1 MIVLFFFFCPTI
13 HPSPPNRSLMRG
25 TKVAGTDIR
34 KEVTNGVT
42 QGSKPDGLD
51 AAAESKNHPS
61 TQRGGSPTW
70 ATGSQPQP
78 PRESELEPLGNSPR
92 KGQRAPVLQKT
103 SSTITLQAAKVQL
116 EPRAPVPGTPCPS
129 REEMEGPAA
138 SPPDTLSTRRSGL
151 GSRDTMGKVAT
162 RKVPMES
169 QRDTTFPKFE
179 NKPQSQEVSED
190 EPVEFRCEGE

>member
-78 PRESELEPLGNSPR
+78 PRESELEPLGNSP
-92 KGQRAPVLQKT
+92 
-103 SSTITLQAAKVQL
+103 
-116 EPRAPVPGTPCPS
+116 
-129 REEMEGPAA
+129 
-138 SPPDTLSTRRSGL
+138 
-151 GSRDTMGKVAT
+151 
-162 RKVPMES
+162 
-169 QRDTTFPKFE
+169 
-179 NKPQSQEVSED
+179 
-190 EPVEFRCEGE
+190 